1 MAISSPINVANVS
14 QGFKSLRSGLG
25 RVKKSAESIRS
36 VLFKKTT
43 VKQQAISGKK
53 SLQTKRRENVLRK
66 EQEDILEA
74 SGIKP
79 TIRRTRSAVVD
90 SAKGFLGRIL
100 DFIGTLFIGWLIY
113 NLPTLIAMTKDLIT
127 RIKTLFGALSG
138 FIGDIFN
145 IFGDVGRILTGVLSD
160 IKHLDLFDTHK
171 RVQNAFNDLNTHFDD
186 MGKQFEEGVK
196 SVTTPLGK
204 GKGEEKIPPTGT
216 VAGGGPAFG
225 QPGSSTSGG
234 APSSG
239 APSSVGGVHKQALD
253 IIAKYEST
261 SAGGYD
267 AMNQGGYDNRGIY
280 GSGDSKSPKL
290 LGKPISEMTVSEV
303 MQRQAWNDKYGG
315 QENHTGIFAAGRYQI
330 IPDTLKGVVRAGI
343 IKPGDKFDA
352 STQDKAGLYLLR
364 TGGIEQW
371 SGPNRNASSQEKAIV
386 AQARKTPVTYSAQ
399 SQGSAP
405 QDSAPGG
412 GNVISVG
419 KSILNEGFTIGEN
432 HYFTNNTW
440 TKFLPNPGGF
450 NPRGNSPVS
459 GHGNNAD
466 HAEHSL
472 DITDWRGSESSGY
485 PRLTELFKRLYSVKN
500 QYNITQLIFDP
511 FGYWF
516 AGQSGITH
524 AAYGGHSNHL
534 HVRFGGA
541 ASASIRGGN
550 TGAIASINS
559 QGSGTDVGAITPERR
574 GTTVAVMNNP
584 QPQQAPSGGGRG
596 GGGGGGAIPSISS
609 SDALNSLIKQNLLLD
624 LAYT

>member
-1 MAISSPINVANVS
+1 MAISSPINVANIS

-36 VLFKKTT
+36 ILFKKTT
-43 VKQQAISGKK
+43 VKQQAITGKK
-53 SLQTKRRENVLRK
+53 SLQTKRKENALRK

-79 TIRRTRSAVVD
+79 TIRRTRSAIVD

-100 DFIGTLFIGWLIY
+100 DFIGTLFVGWLIY
-113 NLPTLIAMTKDLIT
+113 NLPTLIAMTKDLII

-186 MGKQFEEGVK
+186 MGKQFEDGVK

-216 VAGGGPAFG
+216 PAGGGPAFG

-234 APSSG
+234 APSS
-239 APSSVGGVHKQALD
+239 VGGVHKQALD
-253 IIAKYEST
+253 IISKYESAG
-261 SAGGYD
+261 AGGYE
-267 AMNQGGYDNRGIY
+267 AMNQGTV
-280 GSGDSKSPKL
+280 SDSKGNKPRSGTSKSII
-290 LGKPISEMTVSEV
+290 GKNLTDMTIGEVISHQSHGVT
-303 MQRQAWNDKYGG
+303 NDQGFI
-315 QENHTGIFAAGRYQI
+315 HAAGRYQMI
-330 IPDTLKGVVRAGI
+330 GNTLPGAMAGAGL
-343 IKPGDKFDA
+343 KPTDKF
-352 STQDKAGLYLLR
+352 SPENQDKMGLYLLR
-364 TGGIEQW
+364 TGGINKWE
-371 SGPNRNASSQEKAIV
+371 GPKNNATAQERAIIN
-386 AQARKTPVTYSAQ
+386 QARRTPVTYSTQ
-399 SQGSAP
+399 SQGSTP

-412 GNVISVG
+412 GNLINVG

-432 HYFTNNTW
+432 HYFTNNKW

-450 NPRGNSPVS
+450 TPKGNSPVS
-459 GHGNNAD
+459 GHANNAD

-511 FGYWF
+511 YGYWF

-524 AAYGGHSNHL
+524 AAYGGHANHL

-541 ASASIRGGN
+541 ASAAIRGGN
-550 TGAIASINS
+550 TGAIAAINS

-574 GTTVAVMNNP
+574 GTTVAVVDNR
-584 QPQQAPSGGGRG
+584 QPQQPPSGGGRG
-596 GGGGGGAIPSISS
+596 GGGGGAAASLISF
-609 SDALNSLIKQNLLLD
+609 SDALNSLIKKQILLE